1 MTSLISA
8 HSEHHESRFI
18 ERKSTEASPPLDVIS
33 RRPDLYGNTHRV
45 GHDIMADWH
54 SILSMVDIASNLW
67 QWAHNDTGLGGFY
80 NDMDVSAGTAPRS
93 LLLLVR
99 LRLTHLLAGCRC
111 WRLGIRATSRTTWT

>member
-1 MTSLISA
+1 MQAGLDATG
-8 HSEHHESRFI
+8 
-18 ERKSTEASPPLDVIS
+18 RKIFYSTEASPPLDVIS

-80 NDMDVSAGTAPRS
+80 NDMDVSAGHGPS
-93 LLLLVR
+93 VC
-99 LRLTHLLAGCRC
+99 AG
-111 WRLGIRATSRTTWT
+111 LPAG